1 LVVLAI
7 IAGCIVSRGVQ
18 MPTTDN
24 VDKKYLQQIADQIL
38 SKFKEIETE
47 AYNKLKSMTSRHYN
61 GGALAA
67 PHLFRDPNPIASIA
81 SIKKSELRH
90 YQALLTMPAS
100 ARVIY
105 VDEKNVQKVYY
116 ISTYAPT
123 GLDNMASYYSQVGR
137 LAALEV
143 GDQCDLSPGNKV
155 VLKEKINLY
164 PQKDQGEWDSLNSYL
179 VSDVVDELTIKS
191 LRQLLTEVVENIPED
206 LLGKIL
212 AEEAIKSNIIRG
224 MQRQI
229 ITQMGIR
236 NQPILD
242 KIQDDIFRLPINER
256 ILLVGPAG
264 TGKTTTLIKRL
275 AQKSD
280 FNYLT
285 DEEKNLVSSAK
296 SYRKV
301 NHENNWIMFTP
312 TELLALYL
320 RDSFGRE
327 NVVVAADNISAWNN
341 HKRNLARNIFRI
353 LKNAQDKGTFVERT
367 ENQNVPVLKQES
379 LDNPRGWFADFDR
392 WQRLAFAEELY
403 DSANRLANS
412 SQSEIAGIGDKYL
425 SEMAR
430 SNFNITTTTFERL
443 VTMRAESRRLA
454 EMVQSQIDDDIKR
467 IVNVELAKNQ
477 TFLNQVAKILK
488 VVDDVNDDI
497 NEIDEIDDEDLP
509 TSTYTESEKTQK
521 EYFRIIRQY
530 ARMKALGR
538 SGKGRSKF
546 VRVTELS
553 LKESI
558 DQYDFPAI
566 GQNMLLLDS
575 LRPFKDPVRRYIEGI
590 SRRYQKF
597 RDVRQE
603 IDQKWYESRKF
614 NPKNIQPLE
623 LDIVLLAVLRSADQ
637 LISKPSIQY
646 EIDQPEWGALK
657 PMMECYY
664 NQVFVDEATDFS
676 PIQLACMAALTH
688 PRMRSFFAAGDFNQR
703 LTEWG
708 VRNEEELKWVFG
720 DLNICEVKNSYRHT
734 EPLKHLADNLIQ
746 IMNNDKLAINLSA
759 NDERRG
765 IKPALLESYTNRS
778 EMLLWLAERI
788 REIETFVETLPSIAI
803 FVNSEN
809 EVSDLAEG
817 LNNILIE
824 NAINVVACSNGM
836 VVGQGKDVR
845 VFDIQHIKGLEF
857 EAVFFINVDHLA
869 QIKPHIFEKYLYVGF
884 TRAATYLGLTSQNR
898 LPSRIETLRPHFTRD
913 WGTH

>member
-1 LVVLAI
+1 
-7 IAGCIVSRGVQ
+7 
-18 MPTTDN
+18 M
-24 VDKKYLQQIADQIL
+24 
-38 SKFKEIETE
+38 
-47 AYNKLKSMTSRHYN
+47 
-61 GGALAA
+61 
-67 PHLFRDPNPIASIA
+67 
-81 SIKKSELRH
+81 
-90 YQALLTMPAS
+90 
-100 ARVIY
+100 
-105 VDEKNVQKVYY
+105 
-116 ISTYAPT
+116 
-123 GLDNMASYYSQVGR
+123 
-137 LAALEV
+137 AALEV

-285 DEEKNLVSSAK
+285 DEEKNLVYSAK

-575 LRPFKDPVRRYIEGI
+575 LRPFKDPVRRY
-590 SRRYQKF
+590 
-597 RDVRQE
+597 
-603 IDQKWYESRKF
+603 
-614 NPKNIQPLE
+614 
-623 LDIVLLAVLRSADQ
+623 
-637 LISKPSIQY
+637 
-646 EIDQPEWGALK
+646 
-657 PMMECYY
+657 
-664 NQVFVDEATDFS
+664 
-676 PIQLACMAALTH
+676 
-688 PRMRSFFAAGDFNQR
+688 
-703 LTEWG
+703 
-708 VRNEEELKWVFG
+708 
-720 DLNICEVKNSYRHT
+720 
-734 EPLKHLADNLIQ
+734 
-746 IMNNDKLAINLSA
+746 
-759 NDERRG
+759 
-765 IKPALLESYTNRS
+765 
-778 EMLLWLAERI
+778 
-788 REIETFVETLPSIAI
+788 
-803 FVNSEN
+803 
-809 EVSDLAEG
+809 
-817 LNNILIE
+817 
-824 NAINVVACSNGM
+824 
-836 VVGQGKDVR
+836 
-845 VFDIQHIKGLEF
+845 
-857 EAVFFINVDHLA
+857 
-869 QIKPHIFEKYLYVGF
+869 
-884 TRAATYLGLTSQNR
+884 
-898 LPSRIETLRPHFTRD
+898 
-913 WGTH
+913 